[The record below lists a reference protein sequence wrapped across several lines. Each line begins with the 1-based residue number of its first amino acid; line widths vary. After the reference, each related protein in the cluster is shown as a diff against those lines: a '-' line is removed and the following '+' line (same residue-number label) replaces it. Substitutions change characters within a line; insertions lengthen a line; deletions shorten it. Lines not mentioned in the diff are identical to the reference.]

1 MATLEHFLAER
12 EQLAAHIERF
22 PNHRLNHAACRGL
35 HPDLYHP
42 KIGPPRSADLERCGS
57 CPIQLEC
64 VALALRD
71 ESSDARSG
79 WYGGLAPED
88 RDILARELGLPA
100 SAHESD
106 AERGKTDWA
115 IDLRERGWKI
125 NEIAAE
131 LGCSRRSVQRHLQGA
146 A

>member
-1 MATLEHFLAER
+1 MATLEHILAER
-12 EQLAAHIERF
+12 ELLATYIERF
-22 PNHRLNHAACRGL
+22 PNDRLRRAACRGL

-42 KIGPPRSADLERCGS
+42 KTGPPRSTDLERCES

-71 ESSDARSG
+71 ESPDVRSG
-79 WYGGLAPED
+79 WYGGLSPED
-88 RDILARELGLPA
+88 RDILARELGLRAPA
-100 SAHESD
+100 RESN
-106 AERGKTDWA
+106 AEPSKTDRA

-125 NEIAAE
+125 NEIATE
-131 LGCSRRSVQRHLQGA
+131 LGWSRRTVQRHLRGA